1 MHTLIIKDLSA
12 SRELDRDALVA
23 VRGGAGDQANA
34 TSQSNVQHMVA
45 AANVGNG
52 SIFGGP
58 TTIQSD
64 NTFTQSAYNES
75 YAANFKGI
83 SLGFPLLRAVEL

>member
-52 SIFGGP
+52 SNFHGP

-64 NTFTQSAYNES
+64 NTFDQTATNYNDAY
-75 YAANFKGI
+75 NFKGFSI
-83 SLGFPLLRAVEL
+83 AYPLYPVAW

>member
-12 SRELDRDALVA
+12 SIELDGKAMGA
-23 VRGGAGDQANA
+23 VRGGNSDQANG
-34 TSQSNVQHMVA
+34 VA
-45 AANVGNG
+45 QTNAQTMAAVANVGNG
-52 SIFGGP
+52 SVLHGP